1 MNSVRPQISAGAASH
16 PVAPLFGRVLAAI
29 LGLATL
35 LLSIPAAAHPA
46 PFSYVDLR
54 LESGEIV
61 GTLTVHVIDLARELA
76 IDQPAT
82 LLDEGVLDR
91 QYGQIQHIL
100 SGRLRIGTGELPP
113 LQWGEIAP
121 LPGEDA
127 VRMAFSIAAPP
138 PPALAVDARLFAYD
152 PLHQTF
158 VNVYEGDV
166 LVQQWILSDGDTRRT
181 HYAGTAAG
189 ALAVLGTFIPSGVH
203 HILIG
208 PDHILFIV
216 ALILLGGTWRR
227 LALIVT
233 AFTLGHSVTLSLAAL
248 DIVVLPAAVIE
259 PLIALSI
266 VVVAVDNLLRGARP
280 GEGRDLRAMM
290 AFAFGL
296 IHGFGFAYVLR
307 ELGLPDAQ
315 LALSLFGFNLGVE
328 IGQLLIVLVVAT
340 LLDQVRR
347 RSPPLARQIATIG
360 SLAVAAAG
368 AYWFVD
374 RVILTGAGQ

>member
-1 MNSVRPQISAGAASH
+1 MTSARAEMRAK
-16 PVAPLFGRVLAAI
+16 PARLLAVLL
-29 LGLATL
+29 LGLVTL
-35 LLSIPAAAHPA
+35 FVSLPAAAHPA
-46 PFSYVDLR
+46 PFSYLDLR
-54 LESGEIV
+54 LETGEID
-61 GTLTVHVIDLARELA
+61 GTLTVHVIDLAHELA

-82 LLDEGVLDR
+82 LLDEGVLEQ
-91 QYGQIQHIL
+91 QYGAIQRIL
-100 SGRLRIGTGELPP
+100 SARMRIGAGDLPP
-113 LQWGEIAP
+113 PRWGAIVA
-121 LPGEDA
+121 LPQDDA
-127 VRMAFSIAAPP
+127 VRMAFTVPAPP
-138 PPALAVDARLFAYD
+138 PPALILDARLFSYD

-158 VNVYEGDV
+158 VNVYQGDA
-166 LVQQWILSDGDTRRT
+166 LVQQWILSAGDTRRT
-181 HYAGTAAG
+181 HFAGTAAG
-189 ALAVLGTFIPSGVH
+189 ALAVLGTFIPAGVH

-233 AFTLGHSVTLSLAAL
+233 AFTLGHSVTLTLAAL
-248 DIVVLPAAVIE
+248 DIVMIPAAVIE

-266 VVVAVDNLLRGARP
+266 VVVAADNLLRGGRA
-280 GEGRDLRAMM
+280 GEGRDLRPAM
-290 AFAFGL
+290 ACAFGL

-307 ELGLPDAQ
+307 AFGLPDQQ
-315 LALSLFGFNLGVE
+315 LAVSLFGFSLGVE

-340 LLDQVRR
+340 ALGQIRR
-347 RSPPLARQIATIG
+347 RSPAKARQIATIG